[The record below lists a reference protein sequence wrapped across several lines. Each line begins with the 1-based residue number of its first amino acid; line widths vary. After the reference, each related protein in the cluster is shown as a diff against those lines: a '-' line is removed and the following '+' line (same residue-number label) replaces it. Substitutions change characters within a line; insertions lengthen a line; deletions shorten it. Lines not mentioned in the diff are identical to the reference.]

1 MLFELLETGG
11 PIGTLEAELP
21 MLLPDE
27 ETSEEDAS
35 DEDDSVLELLDEL
48 ISSPAPMESDEL
60 LEEVE
65 FNMLELVTLEE
76 LITEE
81 KPVLG

>member
-1 MLFELLETGG
+1 
-11 PIGTLEAELP
+11 